1 MPIRFRV
8 AAGVGEPLAPGRN
21 ANQTKEMT
29 MSTTIDYT
37 KLAATL
43 DYAAVEKKLE
53 QLTQRDPPRK
63 RKTVADV
70 LKPLRERLLD
80 LHSKG
85 WKASELADEL
95 KTAGVTVSPARLREC
110 FNHWMADGDGA
121 ARSRTRSRP
130 KRKQQ
135 TPTDH
140 YVSLPRPR

>member
-1 MPIRFRV
+1 
-8 AAGVGEPLAPGRN
+8 
-21 ANQTKEMT
+21 MT

-70 LKPLRERLLD
+70 LEPLRDRLLD

-85 WKASELADEL
+85 WSASQLADEL
-95 KTAGVTVSPARLREC
+95 KTAGVTVSAARLREC
-110 FNHWMADGDGA
+110 LSGWMADGDGA
-121 ARSRTRSRP
+121 AKSRTRRRP
-130 KRKQQ
+130 KRVAATAQ
-135 TPTDH
+135 PTITATHAGRSAD
-140 YVSLPRPR
+140 SQPGLRLSAR

>member
-1 MPIRFRV
+1 MRT
-8 AAGVGEPLAPGRN
+8 A
-21 ANQTKEMT
+21 T
-29 MSTTIDYT
+29 DYT

-70 LKPLRERLLD
+70 LKPLRERLLN

-85 WKASELADEL
+85 WSASQLADEL

-110 FNHWMADGDGA
+110 LNYWAAGGDGTT
-121 ARSRTRSRP
+121 RSRTRRQP
-130 KRKQQ
+130 KRDAANSQPTTTSGLSGRGNEPQ
-135 TPTDH
+135 TGQRVTT
-140 YVSLPRPR
+140 R

>member
-1 MPIRFRV
+1 MPTT
-8 AAGVGEPLAPGRN
+8 
-21 ANQTKEMT
+21 NQTKEMT

-70 LKPLRERLLD
+70 LKPLRQRLLD

-85 WKASELADEL
+85 WSAGQLADEL
-95 KTAGVTVSPARLREC
+95 KTAGVMVSPARLREC
-110 FNHWMADGDGA
+110 LNYWAAGGDGA
-121 ARSRTRSRP
+121 ARSRSPRRSKRTEANRQPTIAAGHSERGNESQTGQRVTTR
-130 KRKQQ
+130 
-135 TPTDH
+135 
-140 YVSLPRPR
+140 